1 MNDYMNDFD
10 WKKVIVYGV
19 AFLLAMFI
27 IGVSL

>member
-10 WKKVIVYGV
+10 WKKVFVYSV

>member
-10 WKKVIVYGV
+10 WKKGIVYGL
-19 AFLLAMFI
+19 AFLSAMFI

>member
-1 MNDYMNDFD
+1 MNDYMDDFD

-19 AFLLAMFI
+19 AYLLAMFI